1 MKESELLKKNPVVMR
16 AQTHV
21 NLICAPINYHHVVI
35 VFSFSA
41 NFLRVKYLVTEAD

>member
-1 MKESELLKKNPVVMR
+1 MW
-16 AQTHV
+16 AQIRV
-21 NLICAPINYHHVVI
+21 NLICGPINYRHVVI